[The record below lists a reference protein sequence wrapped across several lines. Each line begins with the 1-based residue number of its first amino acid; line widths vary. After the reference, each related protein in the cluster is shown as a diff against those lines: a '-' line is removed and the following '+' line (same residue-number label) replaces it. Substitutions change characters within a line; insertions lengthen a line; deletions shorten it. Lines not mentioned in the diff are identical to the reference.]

1 MLDCCVGDNKIV
13 EDALRESAKSV
24 DARQRQET
32 SERHSLEL
40 DAALG
45 KNVGDTAKGKVHR
58 VVIFQTSSSSSMV
71 FFEFFLD
78 KAA

>member
-1 MLDCCVGDNKIV
+1 MLNGCIGDDEIV
-13 EDALRESAKSV
+13 EDTLRESANSV
-24 DARQRQET
+24 DARQRRET
-32 SERHSLEL
+32 SKRHSLEL

-58 VVIFQTSSSSSMV
+58 VVIFQTSSVSSML

-78 KAA
+78 RAT

>member
-1 MLDCCVGDNKIV
+1 MLDGRVGDDKV
-13 EDALRESAKSV
+13 VKDALRENANSV
-24 DARQRQET
+24 DARQRREA

-45 KNVGDTAKGKVHR
+45 KDVGDTAKGKVHR

-78 KAA
+78 RAA